1 MAKKQNKYQDLS
13 QFLQGF
19 ETRTDDKG
27 KLRTLEKKL
36 YDIQDTIEMALNSED
51 NKILGEL
58 QLEQK
63 MVIHK
68 IKKLHGD
75 DNLPNNLEWRPRYD

>member
-51 NKILGEL
+51 NKTLGEL

-68 IKKLHGD
+68 IKKLYGD